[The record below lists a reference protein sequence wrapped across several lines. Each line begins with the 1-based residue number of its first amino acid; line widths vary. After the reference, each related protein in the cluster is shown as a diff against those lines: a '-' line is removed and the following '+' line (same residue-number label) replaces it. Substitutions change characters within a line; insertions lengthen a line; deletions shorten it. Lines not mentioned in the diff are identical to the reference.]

1 MIKKAHIKNFKS
13 IKDLELDCA
22 RVNVLIGDPNTG
34 KSNILEALGMMSMIH
49 KQTGVN
55 AINALKDFVRAEEV
69 RELFS
74 NKIVDDPISVELN
87 SNYGIDILT
96 VNFISGEFEFI
107 CSDLTN
113 NRKTIEVHLDK
124 EFRNNRGPKLNF
136 FQALPIRFYKFKRR
150 TEFPSNEIDYLNPPD
165 GDNLLR
171 IIQSRKVIKEFV
183 LDLFQQYSYKY
194 QAFEDENKIYFN
206 IDFKGEFIPLPLHLL
221 SDTLLRIIFY
231 FSAIELGKDTTVL
244 LEEPES
250 HVFPFY
256 NKFLAERIALY
267 NKNQFFIATHN
278 PTFLANFIEQTPD
291 KELKVFITYYEDYQT
306 KVFPLSGKYLRMVYK
321 IFGIGIFGNLT
332 KIVKGLDKII
342 EKEEKEAGL

>member
-1 MIKKAHIKNFKS
+1 
-13 IKDLELDCA
+13 
-22 RVNVLIGDPNTG
+22 
-34 KSNILEALGMMSMIH
+34 
-49 KQTGVN
+49 
-55 AINALKDFVRAEEV
+55 
-69 RELFS
+69 
-74 NKIVDDPISVELN
+74 
-87 SNYGIDILT
+87 
-96 VNFISGEFEFI
+96 
-107 CSDLTN
+107 
-113 NRKTIEVHLDK
+113 
-124 EFRNNRGPKLNF
+124 
-136 FQALPIRFYKFKRR
+136 
-150 TEFPSNEIDYLNPPD
+150 
-165 GDNLLR
+165 
-171 IIQSRKVIKEFV
+171 
-183 LDLFQQYSYKY
+183 
-194 QAFEDENKIYFN
+194 
-206 IDFKGEFIPLPLHLL
+206 
-221 SDTLLRIIFY
+221 
-231 FSAIELGKDTTVL
+231 VL